1 MPEEFRRSD
10 LGDRRIA
17 LAFVLA
23 ALLCGYGACVLVDT
37 AGWNA
42 LFAVLPVAAVLAV
55 FGWFR
60 RTHDILAVVLP
71 AVVIAYSGYV
81 GIAIAR
87 VPHMTTIVAMSTRGG
102 AGFLTPQDSR
112 WPLVL
117 MAGLPFA
124 LILTVVVALP
134 VSKIRTRRRVSH
146 ADDALW
152 AFISE
157 QSARAGMIPRRNGD
171 QRPFE

>member
-23 ALLCGYGACVLVDT
+23 ALLCGYGACVAVDA
-37 AGWNA
+37 AGWNP
-42 LFAVLPVAAVLAV
+42 LFAVLPVVGVLAV
-55 FGWFR
+55 FGWIR
-60 RTHDILAVVLP
+60 RAHDILAVVLP
-71 AVVIAYSGYV
+71 A
-81 GIAIAR
+81 IAIAYAGYLGIAFVR
-87 VPHMTTIVAMSTRGG
+87 VPHTNLSITGRSGYAALSGPLG
-102 AGFLTPQDSR
+102 QR
-112 WPLVL
+112 WPLIL

-124 LILTVVVALP
+124 LILTVAVALP
-134 VSKIRTRRRVSH
+134 VSKIRTRRRVRH

-157 QSARAGMIPRRNGD
+157 QSARAAKTPGRNGG

>member
-1 MPEEFRRSD
+1 MREEFRRSD

-23 ALLCGYGACVLVDT
+23 ALLCGYGACTVVDT

-42 LFAVLPVAAVLAV
+42 LLAVVPVAAVLAV

-87 VPHMTTIVAMSTRGG
+87 VPHMTTIIAASALGG
-102 AGFLTPQDSR
+102 AGFLTPEDSR

-117 MAGLPFA
+117 TAGLPFA
-124 LILTVVVALP
+124 LILTVAVALP
-134 VSKIRTRRRVSH
+134 VSKIRTRRQASH

-157 QSARAGMIPRRNGD
+157 QSARAAKTPGRHGE
-171 QRPFE
+171 QLPFE